1 MRRLVITSAVLFA
14 LIAGACAVGGG
25 GGGPSPKHQ
34 DTMDVQTFTAGR
46 HDADATFQMKCRLG
60 KEYGGDFVSKE
71 KEYVCVAAS
80 NEERGLYGAGRLRA
94 YAARDSDVG
103 RQASNLL
110 KDGGDHWLLIT
121 VAKHKGDPQNAELVK
136 VSLP

>member
-1 MRRLVITSAVLFA
+1 MRRLVVASAVLFV
-14 LIAGACAVGGG
+14 LIAGACAVGGAG
-25 GGGPSPKHQ
+25 APSPKYQ

-60 KEYGGDFVSKE
+60 KEYGGDFVGKE

-80 NEERGLYGAGRLRA
+80 NEERGLIGAGRFRA

-103 RQASNLL
+103 KQAYDLL
-110 KDGGDHWLLIT
+110 KVGGDHWLLVT
-121 VAKHKGDPQNAELVK
+121 VHKHKGDPQNTELVK
-136 VSLP
+136 ISPP

>member
-34 DTMDVQTFTAGR
+34 DTMDVQAFLAGR
-46 HDADATFQMKCRLG
+46 HDGNATFQMKCRLSQ
-60 KEYGGDFVSKE
+60 EYGGGFVGKE
-71 KEYVCVAAS
+71 KEYLCVAAS
-80 NEERGLYGAGRLRA
+80 NEERGLFGSGRLRA

-103 RQASNLL
+103 R
-110 KDGGDHWLLIT
+110 
-121 VAKHKGDPQNAELVK
+121 
-136 VSLP
+136 